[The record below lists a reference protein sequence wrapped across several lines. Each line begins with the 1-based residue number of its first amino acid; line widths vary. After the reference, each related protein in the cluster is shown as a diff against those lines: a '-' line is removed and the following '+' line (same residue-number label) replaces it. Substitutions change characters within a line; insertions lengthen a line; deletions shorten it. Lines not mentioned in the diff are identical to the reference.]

1 MAIVTYLFEKRQL
14 MQKNLKTFLTIAL
27 TVVITIIVFILLMPV
42 IGPRFMHP
50 LMSGNMPMHSNNSAP
65 SGLDYSTEHASEN
78 GQFKVSFTSETPI
91 VINKMH
97 SWTLH
102 VETADGQP
110 VENATILVDGGMP
123 QHGHGLPTAPQVTEY
138 LGNGDYRVEGMKF
151 QMGGWWEVR
160 FDITAGDLNDTV
172 TFNLTLE
179 G

>member
-1 MAIVTYLFEKRQL
+1 
-14 MQKNLKTFLTIAL
+14 MQNKTVKTILTIAI
-27 TVVITIIVFILLMPV
+27 TVVVTIIVLVLLMPV

-50 LMSGNMPMHSNNSAP
+50 LMSGNMPMHANSSAP
-65 SGLDYSTEHASEN
+65 SGLDVSTERVTDN
-78 GQFKVSFTSETPI
+78 GQFKVSFSSEESI
-91 VINKMH
+91 VINQMH

-110 VENATILVDGGMP
+110 VENATITVDGGMP
-123 QHGHGLPTAPQVTEY
+123 QHGHGLPTVPQVTEY
-138 LGNGDYRVEGMKF
+138 LGDGNYLVEGMKF

-160 FDITAGDLNDTV
+160 FDITDGGVNDTV

>member
-1 MAIVTYLFEKRQL
+1 
-14 MQKNLKTFLTIAL
+14 MQNKALKTILTIAL

-50 LMSGNMPMHSNNSAP
+50 LMSGRMPMHANNTAP
-65 SGLDYSTEHASEN
+65 SGLDMSTERTTDN
-78 GQFKVSFTSETPI
+78 GKFNVSFTSEEAI
-91 VINKMH
+91 VINQMH

-123 QHGHGLPTAPQVTEY
+123 QHGHGLPTVPQVTEY
-138 LGNGDYRVEGMKF
+138 LGNGDYLVEGMKF

-160 FDITAGDLNDTV
+160 FDITDGDVNDTV